1 VPRPRS
7 AEPGTP
13 AKAGASRR
21 ALDPPPVAILDA
33 AERLFAERGFRAAT
47 IQELGKASG
56 LSPALIYYY
65 YQDKAGLYQAVIERL
80 IESMVTGALSRVPAC
95 ADPAAALRAIVEVQ
109 GGVFLDRPHAAR
121 LIARELVDYQG
132 QHAQKAV
139 RTTLTR
145 LFQRLSGVIQ
155 AAQRSGRFR
164 ADLDPAFASVSV
176 VAQVAWFAVAS
187 PVVGTLLGDGAAGPT
202 EEKRQAFIRHAA
214 DFALSA
220 LEADRPAGGSR

>member
-1 VPRPRS
+1 MPRAHPIS
-7 AEPGTP
+7 PLPPSDP
-13 AKAGASRR
+13 A
-21 ALDPPPVAILDA
+21 PTAILDA

-65 YQDKAGLYQAVIERL
+65 YHDKAGLYQAVIERL
-80 IESMVTGALSRVPAC
+80 IESMVTGALSRAPAS
-95 ADPAAALRAIVEVQ
+95 ADPAAALRGIVEVQ
-109 GGVFLDRPHAAR
+109 GAVFLDRPHAAR

-139 RTTLTR
+139 RATLTR
-145 LFQRLSGVIQ
+145 LFQRLSGLIQ

-164 ADLDPAFASVSV
+164 ADLDPAFASVSI

-187 PVVGTLLGDGAAGPT
+187 PVVGTLLGEGAKGPSAR
-202 EEKRQAFIRHAA
+202 KRRAFVRHAA

-220 LEADRPAGGSR
+220 LEHDRGASQ